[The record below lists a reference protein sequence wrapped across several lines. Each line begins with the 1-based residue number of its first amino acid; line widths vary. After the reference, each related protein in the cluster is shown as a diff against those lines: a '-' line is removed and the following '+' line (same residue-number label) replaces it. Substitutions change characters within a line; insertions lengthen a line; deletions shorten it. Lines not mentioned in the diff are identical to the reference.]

1 VILEIAAAIW
11 FIWIAIYDFRFKL
24 IRNVD
29 LLIAFILCTTY
40 ISSNW
45 YVGFVNL
52 GIYGL
57 LNLLSKD
64 KIGSGD
70 IKLAPIIALP
80 VSSIYE
86 LLNALSISWIS
97 GGLYALIR
105 GGGAIAFAPFM
116 ILGTYLAKIL

>member
-1 VILEIAAAIW
+1 MILEVTAAIW

-29 LLIAFILCTTY
+29 LLIALILCSTY

-45 YVGFVNL
+45 YVGLVNL

>member
-1 VILEIAAAIW
+1 MILEVTAAIW

-29 LLIAFILCTTY
+29 LLIALILCTTY
-40 ISSNW
+40 IISNW

-105 GGGAIAFAPFM
+105 RGDAIAFAPFM

>member
-1 VILEIAAAIW
+1 MILEVAAAIW

-29 LLIAFILCTTY
+29 LLIALILCTTY

-45 YVGFVNL
+45 CVGFLNL

-105 GGGAIAFAPFM
+105 AGDAIAFAPFM

>member
-1 VILEIAAAIW
+1 MILEITAAIW
-11 FIWIAIYDFRFKL
+11 FVWIAIYDFRFKL
-24 IRNVD
+24 IRNID
-29 LLIAFILCTTY
+29 LVIAIVFCAIYLET
-40 ISSNW
+40 NW
-45 YVGFVNL
+45 RLGLANL

-57 LNLLSKD
+57 LNLLIKG

-80 VSSIYE
+80 ISTFFE

-116 ILGTYLAKIL
+116 IFGTYLAKIL

>member
-1 VILEIAAAIW
+1 MILEVTAAIW

-29 LLIAFILCTTY
+29 LLIALILCTTY
-40 ISSNW
+40 VSSNW
-45 YVGFVNL
+45 YVGFMNL

-105 GGGAIAFAPFM
+105 RGDAIAFAPFM

>member
-1 VILEIAAAIW
+1 MILEVAAAIW
-11 FIWIAIYDFRFKL
+11 FIWIAIYDFRFKI

-29 LLIAFILCTTY
+29 LLIALILCTTY

-45 YVGFVNL
+45 YVGFLNL

-105 GGGAIAFAPFM
+105 AGDSIAFAPFM

>member
-1 VILEIAAAIW
+1 MILEVTAAIW

-29 LLIAFILCTTY
+29 LLIALILCSTY

-105 GGGAIAFAPFM
+105 RGDAIAFAPFM

>member
-1 VILEIAAAIW
+1 MILEIAAAIW

>member
-1 VILEIAAAIW
+1 VILEVTAAIW
-11 FIWIAIYDFRFKL
+11 FIWIAIYDYRFKL

-40 ISSNW
+40 IISNW
-45 YVGFVNL
+45 YVAFVNL

-105 GGGAIAFAPFM
+105 RGDAIAFAPFM

>member
-1 VILEIAAAIW
+1 MILEVTAAIW
-11 FIWIAIYDFRFKL
+11 FIWIAIYDYRFKL

-40 ISSNW
+40 IISNW
-45 YVGFVNL
+45 YVAFVNL

-105 GGGAIAFAPFM
+105 RGDAIAFAPFM

>member
-1 VILEIAAAIW
+1 MILEVTAAIW

-29 LLIAFILCTTY
+29 LLIALILCTTY
-40 ISSNW
+40 ISTNW

-105 GGGAIAFAPFM
+105 RGDAIAFAPFM

>member
-1 VILEIAAAIW
+1 VILEVTAAIW

-29 LLIAFILCTTY
+29 LLIALILCTTY

-45 YVGFVNL
+45 YVGFLNL
-52 GIYGL
+52 VIYGL

-105 GGGAIAFAPFM
+105 RGDAIAFAPFM

>member
-1 VILEIAAAIW
+1 MILEIAAAIW
-11 FIWIAIYDFRFKL
+11 FIWIAIYDFRFML

-40 ISSNW
+40 INSNW
-45 YVGFVNL
+45 YVGLVNL

-57 LNLLSKD
+57 LNLLSRN

>member
-1 VILEIAAAIW
+1 MILEVTAAIW
-11 FIWIAIYDFRFKL
+11 FIWIAIYDYRFKL

-40 ISSNW
+40 IISNW

-105 GGGAIAFAPFM
+105 RGDAIAFAPFM

>member
-1 VILEIAAAIW
+1 VILEVTAAIW

-29 LLIAFILCTTY
+29 LLIALILCSTY

-105 GGGAIAFAPFM
+105 RGDAIAFAPFM

>member
-1 VILEIAAAIW
+1 MILEVTAAIW

-29 LLIAFILCTTY
+29 LLIALILCTTY

-45 YVGFVNL
+45 YVGFLNL
-52 GIYGL
+52 VIYGL

-105 GGGAIAFAPFM
+105 RGDAIAFAPFM

>member
-1 VILEIAAAIW
+1 MILEVTAAIW

-29 LLIAFILCTTY
+29 LLIALILCTTY

-45 YVGFVNL
+45 YVGLVNL

-105 GGGAIAFAPFM
+105 GGDAIAFAPFM

>member
-1 VILEIAAAIW
+1 MILEIAAAIW

-24 IRNVD
+24 IRNID
-29 LLIAFILCTTY
+29 LVIAIIFCAIYLDT
-40 ISSNW
+40 NW
-45 YVGFVNL
+45 RLGLANL

-57 LNLLSKD
+57 LNLLIKG

-80 VSSIYE
+80 IGTFFE

-97 GGLYALIR
+97 GGLYALILSL
-105 GGGAIAFAPFM
+105 IH
-116 ILGTYLAKIL
+116 I